1 MNAGGKWIS
10 FIAEGLDIHGK
21 LQLTIQVWY
30 TEKTMGTTF
39 PLFKKRTGMAFP
51 SDSNTGIST
60 VSFLQLGSGSQSY
73 TPSSGT
79 PSRSGHSAPRLAKI
93 SRAIKALSGGISP

>member
-39 PLFKKRTGMAFP
+39 PLFKKEREWRSRPTR
-51 SDSNTGIST
+51 I
-60 VSFLQLGSGSQSY
+60 LG
-73 TPSSGT
+73 
-79 PSRSGHSAPRLAKI
+79 LV
-93 SRAIKALSGGISP
+93 L